1 MSLFNIVKSGF
12 TNFAVYV
19 YDNLEET
26 TAVLVSLSMIAN
38 IDIFSEIKN
47 GIMVILFSIIKGI
60 FTIITALISSYLV
73 HELKKNQFNLLKMYR
88 SIIKKLK
95 RNEKNNK

>member
-1 MSLFNIVKSGF
+1 MSLFNILKSGF
-12 TNFAVYV
+12 SDFAIYV

-26 TAVLVSLSMIAN
+26 TAVLVSLSMIAS
-38 IDIFSEIKN
+38 IDIVSEIKN
-47 GIMVILFSIIKGI
+47 NLIVLLFSAIKGI

-73 HELKKNQFNLLKMYR
+73 HELKKNQFNLVKMYR

-95 RNEKNNK
+95 RNEKNTK